1 MSKPAT
7 LIVGNYL
14 SPYVR
19 KVLACLHLKGVAYT
33 LDPIVP
39 FYGNE
44 DFARL
49 SPLRRI
55 PVLQDDQVTLADS
68 TVIAEY
74 LEERYPQPALYPRDI
89 QQRARARWLEEYADT
104 RIGDVLIWRYFNQLV
119 IKRYIWRE
127 APDEAVI
134 AKVLNEDLP
143 DIMNYLA
150 AQVPAQGF
158 LFGELQ
164 LADIA
169 IAVHFRNAQF
179 AGLQLDAGRWPV
191 VVAYLQRVLD
201 HPALADLRPFEAIL
215 LKTPVAQQREA
226 LLAAG
231 APLSE
236 TSYGGSEPR
245 RGVFAI

>member
-7 LIVGNYL
+7 LIIGNYL

-19 KVLACLHLKGVAYT
+19 KILACLHLKGVAYS

-39 FYGNE
+39 FYGNDE
-44 DFARL
+44 FARL

-55 PVLQDDQVTLADS
+55 PVLQDDRVTLADS

-74 LEERYPQPALYPRDI
+74 LDERYPTPPLYPRDLE
-89 QQRARARWLEEYADT
+89 QRARARWLEEYADT
-104 RIGDVLIWRYFNQLV
+104 RIADVLIWRYFNQLV
-119 IKRYIWRE
+119 IRPYIWGE
-127 APDEAVI
+127 TPDDVVVE
-134 AKVLNEDLP
+134 KVLNEDLP
-143 DIMNYLA
+143 DIMDYLTT
-150 AQVPAQGF
+150 QVPAQGF

-169 IAVHFRNAQF
+169 IAVHFRNAEF
-179 AGLQLDAGRWPV
+179 AGLKLDAQRWPV
-191 VVAYLQRVLD
+191 VVAYVQRVLD

-226 LLAAG
+226 LHAAG

-236 TSYGGSEPR
+236 KSYSSNKPR
-245 RGVFAI
+245 RGLFAV